1 MEELTLPELLWRWLV
16 IFVIV
21 GIFISF
27 IVFYL
32 LSTLKNAAAP
42 IT

>member
-1 MEELTLPELLWRWLV
+1 MELTLPELMWRWLV

-32 LSTLKNAAAP
+32 LSTIKGAAVAA
-42 IT
+42 T